1 MKYVTLFIKMTNFN
15 NIQTYYLQG
24 LKEASTLAKFID
36 PVLCEAGLDTED
48 IESVQEEYEV
58 RTESSAVE
66 IDRCLKESGKPVIF
80 LQAKPIGRRDLFKVD
95 YDKTF
100 RAALCADVSFCVF
113 TDGIS
118 WEFYIIE
125 QSTESK
131 VPQLLEKVEILY
143 DPLKRVEIVQIFKNL
158 IKGGRHES

>member
-1 MKYVTLFIKMTNFN
+1 MLNSTK
-15 NIQTYYLQG
+15 IQDYYLQR
-24 LKEASTLAKFID
+24 LKEAPTLAKLVD
-36 PVLCEAGLDTED
+36 PVLREAGFNTED

-58 RTESSAVE
+58 KTEVVAVE
-66 IDRCLKESGKPVIF
+66 IDRCLKESGNPMIF

-100 RAALCADVSFCVF
+100 RAAVRANVSFCVF

-125 QSTESK
+125 QSEESK
-131 VPQLLEKVEILY
+131 SPQLMKKVEILY
-143 DPLKRVEIVQIFKNL
+143 EPAKQDEIVQTFKNL
-158 IKGGRHES
+158 IAGGRYES

>member
-1 MKYVTLFIKMTNFN
+1 MNLPNDIKKFY
-15 NIQTYYLQG
+15 IQG
-24 LKEASTLAKFID
+24 LKEAPTLAKFID
-36 PVLCEAGLDTED
+36 PVLREAGLDTED
-48 IESVQEEYEV
+48 IESVHEEYEV
-58 RTESSAVE
+58 RTEAAAIE
-66 IDRCLKESGKPVIF
+66 IDRCLKESGNPMIF

-100 RAALCADVSFCVF
+100 RAALRANVSFCVF

-131 VPQLLEKVEILY
+131 APRLLKKVEILY
-143 DPLKRVEIVQIFKNL
+143 DSLKRVEIVQTFKTL